1 MKKLLGAGLLW
12 LFPIIMHGQNLSIV
26 DAKTEQPLSRV
37 VVLSENPLRMQTS
50 NVNGQINLD
59 DFKNLER
66 IQFRLMG
73 YKTAVYSYQKLTEMG
88 YRVTLT
94 PDLLALEP
102 VVVSANRWAQARNEV
117 PFKIK
122 AINASEIQLQAPQT
136 AADLLGQSGE
146 VFIQKSQQG
155 GGSPMLRG
163 FATNRLLI
171 SVDGVRMNTAIFR
184 SGNLQNIISLDPFA
198 IERTEVLFG
207 PGSVMYGSDALGGV
221 MAFYTLLPEFAL
233 NDSIQQHYG
242 AASRFSTANNESA
255 FHFHSKLGWKKW
267 GLVISA
273 SHTTF
278 GDLRM
283 GSQGPNEYLRPW
295 YVQRIGQQDQMVSNP
310 NPQVQS
316 PSGYSQD
323 NLLAKL
329 AYKPSRQI
337 ELQYAFHYSS
347 TSSYDRYDRL
357 LMTRNGLPRSA
368 EWRYGPQ
375 VWNMNHL
382 QLKHFAQSGAYD
394 ALNLSLAHQYFEESR
409 IDRNFG
415 GDLQRTRLEKV
426 NAYALNLDL
435 NKAFGNGHNLFY
447 GAEWVFNEVQSSG
460 SDFDLPTNETQIGPS
475 RYPQSDWYSY
485 AVFASWQK
493 NYNESFNVHAGIRY
507 NAFGL
512 NADFSNNLPFYPFP
526 FQTAELN
533 RSALTGSLGFE
544 WQPNENW
551 NLSAHASSG
560 FRSPNVDDLGKI
572 FDSEPGNVVVPN
584 PDLKPEYAYTAEI
597 DISRRFGQAIHL
609 DVVAYYTHLQDAL
622 VRRDSYL
629 NGVDSLLYDGE
640 WSDVQSIQNA
650 AFARVYGLE
659 AKLEA
664 AINKQWLF
672 SSTFSYQIGEEELD
686 NGSLAPLRHAAPAFG
701 RIGLRY
707 RNKGITLDFYTLY
720 SFEKGYQNMPPEEIE
735 KPHLYALDAQDRPY
749 SPGWYTLNLK
759 TRMTLNEH
767 VSLTAGVE
775 NLSDQ
780 RYRPYSS
787 GLSAPGRNF
796 VFGIQ
801 WQ

>member
-1 MKKLLGAGLLW
+1 
-12 LFPIIMHGQNLSIV
+12 
-26 DAKTEQPLSRV
+26 
-37 VVLSENPLRMQTS
+37 
-50 NVNGQINLD
+50 
-59 DFKNLER
+59 
-66 IQFRLMG
+66 
-73 YKTAVYSYQKLTEMG
+73 
-88 YRVTLT
+88 
-94 PDLLALEP
+94 
-102 VVVSANRWAQARNEV
+102 
-117 PFKIK
+117 
-122 AINASEIQLQAPQT
+122 
-136 AADLLGQSGE
+136 
-146 VFIQKSQQG
+146 
-155 GGSPMLRG
+155 
-163 FATNRLLI
+163 
-171 SVDGVRMNTAIFR
+171 
-184 SGNLQNIISLDPFA
+184 
-198 IERTEVLFG
+198 
-207 PGSVMYGSDALGGV
+207 
-221 MAFYTLLPEFAL
+221 
-233 NDSIQQHYG
+233 
-242 AASRFSTANNESA
+242 
-255 FHFHSKLGWKKW
+255 
-267 GLVISA
+267 
-273 SHTTF
+273 
-278 GDLRM
+278 
-283 GSQGPNEYLRPW
+283 
-295 YVQRIGQQDQMVSNP
+295 
-310 NPQVQS
+310 
-316 PSGYSQD
+316 
-323 NLLAKL
+323 
-329 AYKPSRQI
+329 
-337 ELQYAFHYSS
+337 
-347 TSSYDRYDRL
+347 
-357 LMTRNGLPRSA
+357 
-368 EWRYGPQ
+368 
-375 VWNMNHL
+375 MNHL